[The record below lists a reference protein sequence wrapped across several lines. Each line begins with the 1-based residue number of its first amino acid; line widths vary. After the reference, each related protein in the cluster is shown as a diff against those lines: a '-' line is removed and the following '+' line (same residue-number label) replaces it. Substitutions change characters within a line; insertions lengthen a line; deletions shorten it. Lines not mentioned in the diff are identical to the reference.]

1 MCYKLMELHIAI
13 WEECKHRT
21 EECNSNLY
29 ILIDYV
35 DSLQEEWVNTMKI
48 YP

>member
-13 WEECKHRT
+13 WRECKHTT
-21 EECNSNLY
+21 EEHNSSLY

-35 DSLQEEWVNTMKI
+35 DSLPEE
-48 YP
+48 